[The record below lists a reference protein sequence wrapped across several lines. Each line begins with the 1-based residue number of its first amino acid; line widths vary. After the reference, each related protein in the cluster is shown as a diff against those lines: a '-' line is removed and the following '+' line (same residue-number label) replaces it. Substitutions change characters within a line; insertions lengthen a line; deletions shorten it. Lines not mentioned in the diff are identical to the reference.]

1 MGVSVTIS
9 DLLSGYNMSL
19 IQTNFNA
26 IQTALADA
34 LSRSGN
40 GTNTMSADLDMNG
53 NKILNA
59 SGLGSSLSTYADNAA
74 AVAGGLSVDDFYK
87 TATGEVR
94 VVVS

>member
-1 MGVSVTIS
+1 MGVDVTIS

-26 IQTALADA
+26 IQTALEDA

-40 GTNTMSADLDMNG
+40 GTNVMTADLDMNG
-53 NKILNA
+53 NSILNA
-59 SGLGSSLSTYADNAA
+59 STIGSSLSTYADNAA
-74 AVAGGLSVDDFYK
+74 AVAGGLSTNDFYK

-94 VVVS
+94 VVV